1 MAVETLLE
9 NAQQRQ
15 RLRKLVITILI
26 ATVALHVVV
35 GIVAGFLVVAR
46 YFLPPPATF
55 EIQKDIRLPA
65 KEREHK
71 MNMSEFD
78 SMTPKPSF
86 NDRLQSIRPTDFS
99 LPELPKVPM
108 DQMLPLDPSA
118 IVSDQISS
126 MVGTAG
132 MGDGG
137 DGGSGMGGIG
147 SGVSFMGVQSEGSKI
162 LLIFDVSTSV
172 VNKAAKAGMP
182 LSRIKEETSALIGK
196 LPISS
201 RFGVIQFTR
210 NYKPFKNELLPA
222 TDQNRADGMAWVESE
237 WVESGM
243 MQASGPV
250 KSNPTG
256 IIGVLALAAKM
267 KPDLVFLIS
276 DGSFQWKPPAGE
288 EASKGEV
295 SSYGEDVPFDRIGR
309 ALGDFQKS
317 LPEPAKINFIGFG
330 MDPEDQSE
338 IRRLIS
344 RHGNGGKFREI
355 R

>member
-1 MAVETLLE
+1 MAVETLME
-9 NAQQRQ
+9 DVQQRK

-26 ATVALHVVV
+26 AVVALHIGV
-35 GIVAGFLVVAR
+35 GIVAGILVVAR

-78 SMTPKPSF
+78 AMTPKPSF
-86 NDRLQSIRPTDFS
+86 NDRLQSMRPTDFS

-132 MGDGG
+132 LGDGG
-137 DGGSGMGGIG
+137 DGGSGMGGMG
-147 SGVSFMGVQSEGSKI
+147 NGVSFMGVQSEGSKI

-172 VNKAAKAGMP
+172 VNKATKAGVP
-182 LSRIKEETSALIGK
+182 LSKIKEETSALIGK

-210 NYKPFKNELLPA
+210 NYKPFKDELLPA
-222 TDQNRADGMAWVESE
+222 TDQNRAEGVAWVESE

-243 MQASGPV
+243 MQASGTV
-250 KSNPTG
+250 RSNPSG

-267 KPDLVFLIS
+267 QPDLVFMIS
-276 DGSFQWKPPAGE
+276 DGSFQWRPPEGE
-288 EASKGEV
+288 KSSKEEV
-295 SSYGEDVPFDRIGR
+295 SSYGEDVPFERLDK
-309 ALGDFQKS
+309 ALADFQKS
-317 LPEPAKINFIGFG
+317 LPEHATIHFIGFG
-330 MDPEDQSE
+330 MDPEDQRGM
-338 IRRLIS
+338 RRVIS
-344 RHGNGGKFREI
+344 RHGNGGKVREI

>member
-1 MAVETLLE
+1 MAVETLME
-9 NAQQRQ
+9 DVQQRK

-26 ATVALHVVV
+26 AVVALHVAV
-35 GIVAGFLVVAR
+35 GIVAGILVVAR
-46 YFLPPPATF
+46 YLLPPPATF

-118 IVSDQISS
+118 IVSDQVSS

-137 DGGSGMGGIG
+137 SGGSGMGGMG
-147 SGVSFMGVQSEGSKI
+147 NGVSFMGVQSEGSKI
-162 LLIFDVSTSV
+162 LLLFDVSTSV
-172 VNKAAKAGMP
+172 VNKAIKAGMP
-182 LSRIKEETSALIGK
+182 VSKIKEETSTLISK

-210 NYKPFKNELLPA
+210 NFKPFKTELLPA
-222 TDQNRADGMAWVESE
+222 TDQNRAEGTAWVESE

-243 MQASGPV
+243 MQASSKV
-250 KSNPTG
+250 TSNPTG

-267 KPDLVFLIS
+267 QPDLVFIIS
-276 DGSFQWKPPAGE
+276 DGSFQWTPPTGEKRSGE
-288 EASKGEV
+288 ET
-295 SSYGEDVPFDRIGR
+295 SSFGEDVPFDRLGK
-309 ALGDFQKS
+309 ALDDLQKA
-317 LPEPAKINFIGFG
+317 LPEQATIHFIGFG
-330 MDPEDQSE
+330 MDPEDQRG
-338 IRRLIS
+338 IRRVIS
-344 RHGNGGKFREI
+344 RYGNGGKVREI